1 MISAEKATGF
11 PVSVACAL
19 LGVSRSAFY
28 EWARGAPSDLE
39 LTDAWLLEQ
48 IKAIHAQHRGVY
60 GGLVLGTDT
69 ILSRLHGAS
78 GQVSTKPGELQ

>member
-28 EWARGAPSDLE
+28 DWERGAPSDRE
-39 LTDAWLLEQ
+39 LTDAWLLET
-48 IKAIHAQHRGVY
+48 IKEIHATHRGVY
-60 GGLVLGTDT
+60 GRRRSTPSCASPT
-69 ILSRLHGAS
+69 TCACPAS
-78 GQVSTKPGELQ
+78 GCGG